1 MGTTVE
7 SGRNLRIGELSRRTG
22 VSSELLRAWERR
34 YNLFSPART
43 PSGYRLY
50 GAEDV
55 LRAER
60 MRSHI
65 AAGLSAAEAANVTGS
80 DFPEAFEI
88 EPADASIPQQFGDE
102 LERALDRLDDAAAHA
117 ALDWL
122 FSRFATETV
131 LRDVVLP
138 YMRGLGQRWERGED
152 VIAAEHFASALLRG
166 RILGLA
172 RGWGGGAGPLAL
184 LACVPGDQHDIGLIC
199 FGLALRG
206 RGWRISFLG
215 PDTPLEAIL
224 SAGRMLGPELVVVAA
239 CVAERAEAAAPA
251 LAELAGLT
259 PVALGGVG
267 TDASLAERIGARH
280 LPEDPLTAAALVHAA
295 YPADADVGEPQ
306 PRRGRRRATA

>member
-22 VSSELLRAWERR
+22 VSSDLLRAWERR

-65 AAGLSAAEAANVTGS
+65 AAGLSAAEAAHVTGS
-80 DFPEAFEI
+80 DFSEAVEI

-138 YMRGLGQRWERGED
+138 YMRGLGERWERGED
-152 VIAAEHFASALLRG
+152 VIAAEHFASALL
-166 RILGLA
+166 
-172 RGWGGGAGPLAL
+172 
-184 LACVPGDQHDIGLIC
+184 
-199 FGLALRG
+199 
-206 RGWRISFLG
+206 
-215 PDTPLEAIL
+215 
-224 SAGRMLGPELVVVAA
+224 
-239 CVAERAEAAAPA
+239 
-251 LAELAGLT
+251 
-259 PVALGGVG
+259 
-267 TDASLAERIGARH
+267 
-280 LPEDPLTAAALVHAA
+280 
-295 YPADADVGEPQ
+295 
-306 PRRGRRRATA
+306 